1 MVVSR
6 GILCFLKETPLFSF
20 MWFFLT
26 KKENCE
32 KVVSIVHDKYMT
44 FETMLMLLDICNFI
58 PYMCGVV
65 FTMAMRLSN

>member
-1 MVVSR
+1 VFFKGNSFIFFHVVLSY
-6 GILCFLKETPLFSF
+6 
-20 MWFFLT
+20 

-32 KVVSIVHDKYMT
+32 KVVSIVHDKYMA

-65 FTMAMRLSN
+65 FAMATRLSN